1 MSAITEI
8 AREKKAKEPDEL
20 ELVRDALGGEY
31 EIIDELG
38 RGGMA
43 VVYRAMDLNL
53 DREVAIKVLP
63 LSMAYDD
70 EFIQRFQREAKT
82 AAKLEHPNIIPIHRV
97 GKSGRIIYFVMKFLR
112 GRSVADILDERGP
125 IPPAEI
131 RQILTEA
138 GSALGYAHANG
149 VVHRDIKPDN
159 ILFDKNGR
167 AIVMDFGIAKAAA
180 GTRLT
185 HTGMAIGTPY
195 YMSPEQAR
203 AQELDGR
210 SDIYSLG
217 VVAYQCLCGK
227 VPFEGDDSFAVGIKH
242 ISEEIPVPPLETDE
256 QKDLFKIVQKMLAKE
271 PEERYQSVDELLT
284 AIGASTEAGMPT
296 IAAGPPVHR
305 PLHSA
310 GLPLAASETPTTP
323 MPKMAK
329 RAPDKPKKKL
339 SGALMA
345 TLAVLVVSSG
355 SVLLYSSLSS
365 SGEDEADSAIA
376 ASDSTGDS
384 AIALADSMMAD
395 SAAAQSDSAIAVA
408 SVVVRQQQTT
418 ATQGTT
424 QRATPDT
431 TPSTPRQQRPRAR
444 QPAVSPRA
452 AARTRWVNEVQSRL
466 QGVTEEMASGGYEL
480 EGNPRIGRLAD
491 DATEDFEASLA
502 TGFEYIFG
510 GMCDDGCE
518 DIDLILYGPRNR
530 EVDSDY
536 ALDANPVVQVRP
548 RATSTH
554 RVRVSMANCQA
565 SSCYYAVALYKRSGQ
580 ARRGRKR

>member
-8 AREKKAKEPDEL
+8 AREKKAKEPGEL
-20 ELVRDALGGEY
+20 ELVRDALSGEY

-43 VVYRAMDLNL
+43 VVYRAMDLHL

-112 GRSVADILDERGP
+112 GRSLADILDEHGP
-125 IPPAEI
+125 IAPAEI
-131 RQILTEA
+131 KQILTEA

-159 ILFDKNGR
+159 IVFDENGR

-203 AQELDGR
+203 AQKLDGR

-284 AIGASTEAGMPT
+284 AVAASTEAGMPT
-296 IAAGPPVHR
+296 TAGGQPVR
-305 PLHSA
+305 QSLHAA

-323 MPKMAK
+323 MPKMVK
-329 RAPDKPKKKL
+329 HAPDKPKKKL

-345 TLAVLVVSSG
+345 TLAVLIVSGG
-355 SVLLYSSLSS
+355 SVLLYSNLSS
-365 SGEDEADSAIA
+365 SAEDEADSAVA

-384 AIALADSMMAD
+384 AIALADSIVAD
-395 SAAAQSDSAIAVA
+395 SAAAQSDSVITVA
-408 SVVVRQQQTT
+408 SVVGQQQTT
-418 ATQGTT
+418 ATQETT
-424 QRATPDT
+424 QPATRET
-431 TPSTPRQQRPRAR
+431 TPSAQRQQRTTAR
-444 QPAVSPRA
+444 QPAASPRA
-452 AARTRWVNEVQSRL
+452 AARTRWVNRVQSRL
-466 QGVTEEMASGGYEL
+466 ADVTEQMAGRGYEL

-491 DATEDFEASLA
+491 DATEDFEASLQP
-502 TGFEYIFG
+502 GFAYMFS
-510 GMCDDGCE
+510 GMCDDRCE

-530 EVDSDY
+530 EIDSDY
-536 ALDANPVVQVRP
+536 ALDANPMVQVRP
-548 RATSTH
+548 RIASTY
-554 RVRVSMANCQA
+554 RIRVSMANCGTR
-565 SSCYYAVALYKRSGQ
+565 SCYYAVTLYKRTG
-580 ARRGRKR
+580 RGRPRKR